1 MKIGKFVRVILGKD
15 TMRVCI
21 FIEDL
26 CISSESVSIR
36 VSLCYKRIPKDC

>member
-1 MKIGKFVRVILGKD
+1 MKIGKFVRVMLGKD

-26 CISSESVSIR
+26 CISSVSSR

>member
-1 MKIGKFVRVILGKD
+1 MKLGKFVRVMLGKD

-26 CISSESVSIR
+26 CISSESVR